1 MSQSV
6 KRYLHIVEYERSINR
21 RNVGFGSEDLERR
34 VERPLVEF
42 VLGAARQEMV
52 NIGCS
57 N

>member
-1 MSQSV
+1 M
-6 KRYLHIVEYERSINR
+6 EYERSINR